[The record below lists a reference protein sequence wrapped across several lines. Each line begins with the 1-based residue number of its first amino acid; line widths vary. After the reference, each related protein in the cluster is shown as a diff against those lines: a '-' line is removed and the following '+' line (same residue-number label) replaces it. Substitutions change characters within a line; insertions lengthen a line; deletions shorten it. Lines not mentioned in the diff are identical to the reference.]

1 MKVHHFILMLIVSA
15 SIISCN
21 DDNITDIGSGIM
33 PSTDKIEVAAES
45 FSISSGDF
53 FVPSMYVRQDSFLLG
68 TFYDETYGTTHADI
82 LAQVENPENHIF
94 NPAMVPD
101 SVLYVM
107 YYNKYFGDKYSPMH
121 VSVYEMNK
129 ATFRYT
135 QAYPTNLNPF
145 DYSDKSQFLGK
156 KTFTAVDATK
166 RNDSTYVSI
175 KLSNDFLT
183 RFSTLIKGSYSD
195 ANPFIN
201 AFKGIYVT
209 PDFGSAVML
218 YVRRLDLEYYYH
230 YNYTIK
236 GSKGQDSTVKVNSMV
251 TFPANARVRQV
262 NRFLHP
268 DTAVIKNQLAAKASQ
283 VHYISSPAN
292 IYTRI
297 NLPLLQMQTNM
308 QLGGKRLAINNAKLR
323 VDVAEVSSDAL
334 SQNLVRNILLIRE
347 ADYNDFFIKRKL
359 PDNTTSILG
368 TLSSESNSGT
378 GETDYYYSFDIAQML
393 ATEFKNA
400 KNSGT
405 ALTNN
410 NSFMLIPVRLKSDA
424 NNNVTEVDQQFL
436 LSAVTVCGGNHTSK
450 PMKVNVV
457 YTRF

>member
-1 MKVHHFILMLIVSA
+1 MKVLHFILMLIVSA
-15 SIISCN
+15 SILSCK

-33 PSTDKIEVAAES
+33 PATDKIEVAAES
-45 FSISSGDF
+45 FNISSGDF
-53 FVPSMYVRQDSFLLG
+53 IVPSMFVRQDSFLLG

-82 LAQVENPENHIF
+82 LAQVESPENHSF
-94 NPAMVPD
+94 NPGMVPD

-107 YYNKYFGDKYSPMH
+107 YYNQYFGDKYSPMH
-121 VSVYEMNK
+121 VNIYEMNK

-135 QAYPTNLNPF
+135 QPYPTNLNPF
-145 DYSDKSQFLGK
+145 DYSDKSLFLGK

-166 RNDSTYVSI
+166 RNDSTFVSI
-175 KLSNDFLT
+175 KLSDDFVT
-183 RFSTLIKGSYSD
+183 RFSTILKTPYND
-195 ANPFIN
+195 LNPFTN
-201 AFKGIYVT
+201 AFKGVYVV

-230 YNYTIK
+230 YFYTTK
-236 GSKGQDSTVKVNSMV
+236 DSQGKDSVVKVNSMV

-268 DTAVIKNQLAAKASQ
+268 DTTAIKNKLTANPGQI
-283 VHYISSPAN
+283 HHISSPAN
-292 IYTRI
+292 VYTRI

-308 QLGGKRLAINNAKLR
+308 ENGGKRLAINNAKLR
-323 VDVAEVSSDAL
+323 VDVAEINTDAL
-334 SQNLVRNILLIRE
+334 SQNLVRNVLLIRE
-347 ADYNDFFIKRKL
+347 NDYNNFFIRRKL
-359 PDNTTSILG
+359 PDNTTAILG
-368 TLSSESNSGT
+368 TLSNERNTTSG
-378 GETDYYYSFDIAQML
+378 EIDYFYSFDIAQML

-400 KNSGT
+400 RSSGT

-410 NSFMLIPVRLKSDA
+410 NSFVLIPVRLRYDS
-424 NNNVTEVDQQFL
+424 NNNITEVDQQYL
-436 LSAVTVCGGNHTSK
+436 LSAVSVCGGNHPVK

>member
-15 SIISCN
+15 SFFSCK

-33 PSTDKIEVAAES
+33 PATDKIEVAAES
-45 FSISSGDF
+45 FNISSADF

-82 LAQVENPENHIF
+82 LAQVENPENHSF
-94 NPAMVPD
+94 NPGMVAD

-121 VSVYEMNK
+121 LSIYEMNK
-129 ATFRYT
+129 ATFKYT
-135 QAYPTNLNPF
+135 QPYPTNLNPF
-145 DYSDKSQFLGK
+145 DYSDKSLFLGK
-156 KTFTAVDATK
+156 KSFTAVDATK

-175 KLSNDFLT
+175 KLSGDFLT
-183 RFSTLIKGSYSD
+183 RFSTLIKAGYSD
-195 ANPFIN
+195 ANPFTN
-201 AFKGIYVT
+201 AFKGIYVV

-230 YNYTIK
+230 YFYTTK
-236 GSKGQDSTVKVNSMV
+236 GSQGQDSLVKVNSMV

-268 DTAVIKNQLAAKASQ
+268 DTTAIKNKLAANANQ

-308 QLGGKRLAINNAKLR
+308 QSGGKRLAINNAKLR
-323 VDVAEVSSDAL
+323 VDVAEVSTDAL
-334 SQNLVRNILLIRE
+334 AQNLVRNVLLIRE
-347 ADYNDFFIKRKL
+347 DNYNDFFIKRKL
-359 PDNTTSILG
+359 PDNTSSILG
-368 TLSSESNSGT
+368 TLSNERNSTT
-378 GETDYYYSFDIAQML
+378 GEIDYFYSFDIAQML

-400 KNSGT
+400 ASTGT

-410 NSFMLIPVRLKSDA
+410 NSFMLIPVRLKSDG

-436 LSAVTVCGGNHTSK
+436 LSAVTVCGGNHNTK